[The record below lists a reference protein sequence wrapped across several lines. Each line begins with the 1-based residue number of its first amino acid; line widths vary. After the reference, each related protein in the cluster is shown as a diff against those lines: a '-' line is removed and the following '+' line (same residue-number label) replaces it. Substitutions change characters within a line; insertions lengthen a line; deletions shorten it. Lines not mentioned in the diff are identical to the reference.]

1 MIRVAMQQIVIDPS
15 RLRAFTRAGGGPV
28 IADVTRR
35 GTNVQT
41 RAKALVRKRTRT
53 LERSIVKRV
62 TIEARGPVCYV
73 VTDVPYAGYEHDG
86 TRPHLIRPRIRKA
99 LRFPA
104 GGAVVFAQLVRH
116 PGTDGSQFLL
126 RALPA
131 ARD

>member
-1 MIRVAMQQIVIDPS
+1 MQEIVIDPS

-28 IADVTRR
+28 IADITRR

-41 RAKALVRKRTRT
+41 RAKALVRKRTRK

-62 TIEARGPVCYV
+62 TIEARGPVVYV
-73 VTDVPYAGYEHDG
+73 VTDLPYAPWEHDG

-99 LRFPA
+99 LRFPV
-104 GGAVVFAQLVRH
+104 GGTVVFSQLVHH
-116 PGTDGSQFLL
+116 PGTQGSHFLL